1 MAGHITPRG
10 ERTWQV
16 RIFLGYDP
24 ETGKRLN
31 HNKTVHGSKK
41 DAQQYLNKVLR
52 EKDTSTFVE
61 PTRQTVKAFLNQ
73 WLDTTAKARLR
84 ARTLDDYRGIANR
97 YLIPALG
104 TRPLGKLTPAD
115 IQALYTKMQ
124 EPKPDG
130 MELSARTVRYAHAVL
145 HTALEQAVRWRL
157 LGHNPAKVVDL
168 PRQARREMQALTPA
182 EATRFLDA
190 AKANRWHAL
199 WVLLVTTGL
208 RPGEALGLKWDDLDG
223 GTIQVQRVVVERTGK
238 GWALEEPKTSRSR
251 RTVSL
256 PASTVRALHSHRAKQ
271 AEAKLAAGPEYEDRG
286 LIFATSTGAPER
298 QSNLFRRHFKPLL
311 KAAGLPNVRMYDLR
325 HTAATLLLA
334 AGENPKIVSE
344 RLGHSTITLT
354 MDTYSHVLPEMR
366 QQTAERLEGMLF
378 GTP

>member
-1 MAGHITPRG
+1 
-10 ERTWQV
+10 
-16 RIFLGYDP
+16 
-24 ETGKRLN
+24 
-31 HNKTVHGSKK
+31 
-41 DAQQYLNKVLR
+41 
-52 EKDTSTFVE
+52 
-61 PTRQTVKAFLNQ
+61 
-73 WLDTTAKARLR
+73 
-84 ARTLDDYRGIANR
+84 
-97 YLIPALG
+97 
-104 TRPLGKLTPAD
+104 
-115 IQALYTKMQ
+115 MQ

-157 LGHNPAKVVDL
+157 LAHNPAKVVDL
-168 PRQARREMQALTPA
+168 PRQVRREMQALTPA
-182 EATRFLDA
+182 EASRFLDA
-190 AKANRWHAL
+190 AKADRWHAL

-208 RPGEALGLKWDDLDG
+208 RPGEALGLKWSDLDG

-271 AEAKLAAGPEYEDRG
+271 AEAKLAAGPEHVDRG

-378 GTP
+378 GTL